1 VSPRRTPHETNVT
14 NVVDPLGGTVAAIE
28 AGYFQQAQADFAYEV
43 AQCRPPSR
51 R

>member
-1 VSPRRTPHETNVT
+1 VLDHVES
-14 NVVDPLGGTVAAIE
+14 LGGTVAAIE